1 MRTLHGASPVSGRDR
16 RGRTAERAVIGE
28 DRPVT
33 DPQLPPLAV
42 TGSTGRLGGRVA
54 RLLADAGVG
63 QRLLVRDPARAPQLP
78 RSTVA
83 TAPYGD
89 RAAVREAL
97 DGVGTVFMVSG
108 SESADRVEQHR
119 SFLDAAADAG
129 VGHLVYLS
137 FLGAAPDA
145 TFLLAR
151 DHWAT
156 EEHARSLGLATTFL
170 RDGLYAEDMPEMV
183 GEDGVIRGP
192 AGDGRAS
199 VVALDD
205 IAAVA
210 ALVLQDPVP
219 HAGASYDLTGPAA
232 LTLDEIAETIT
243 AVTGRPVRYQLETV
257 AEAHASRA
265 QFEAPEWLVD
275 AWVSTYTAIAAGE
288 MATVSSDVPDLLGR
302 PATPL
307 AEVLR
312 RAAAPAG

>member
-1 MRTLHGASPVSGRDR
+1 MTDIESPP
-16 RGRTAERAVIGE
+16 I
-28 DRPVT
+28 
-33 DPQLPPLAV
+33 AV

-54 RLLADAGVG
+54 RLLADAGVR

-78 RSTVA
+78 GTTVA
-83 TAPYGD
+83 VAPYAD
-89 RAAVREAL
+89 RRAVREAL
-97 DGVGTVFMVSG
+97 TGVGTVLMVSG

-129 VGHLVYLS
+129 VGHLVYVS

-156 EEHARSLGLATTFL
+156 EEHARTLGLPATFL
-170 RDGLYAEDMPEMV
+170 RDGLYADDMPGLV

-210 ALVLQDPVP
+210 ATVLRDPAP
-219 HAGASYDLTGPAA
+219 HAGAAYDLTGPAA
-232 LTLDEIAETIT
+232 LTLPEVAETIT
-243 AVTGRPVRYQLETV
+243 AVTGRPVRYQAETV
-257 AEAHASRA
+257 EEAYASRV
-265 QFEAPEWLVD
+265 QFDAPDWLVA

-288 MATVSSDVPDLLGR
+288 MAPVSSDVPDLLGR

-312 RAAAPAG
+312 RGGTTAG